1 MKRILT
7 ACLLV
12 FALTVC
18 TLTPAAAS
26 NPYDSAAPSGIV
38 AAGDNAYLVTDTFN
52 KVIWKLGADGT
63 ATLYAGR
70 INISDVSGEPVGAV
84 SDGALLSALF
94 ENPWG
99 IAPFLDGYVISEP
112 DSNVI
117 RYIDETSV
125 RTAAGSGKEGAD
137 DGTGTAAS
145 FSFPTGLAAGDNG
158 EVYIADTG
166 NGAIRRLDPDGTVT
180 TVYTGLADPTG
191 LCWHSGTLY
200 VAETGAH
207 CISTIKD
214 GQRTVIA
221 GVENEDGYVEGY
233 VKAARL
239 RDPQGVAVGN
249 DGTIYIAD
257 TGNHAIRRL
266 RGEQLSTLA
275 SGDHIMMPR
284 GLMVQGDT
292 LLVTDPFSRSVL
304 TLSTAQEKFKD
315 VDDGAWYASAVQEA
329 ARRDLLK
336 GVGDGLFAPTG
347 ATNRAM
353 LAQMLANLQQQLD
366 RDLIL
371 AGSAAL
377 DDVPAGKWYSEVA
390 CWAVEH
396 GYIEAENAALEPLRE
411 ITREEMIVALLRFA
425 DSLGVDTSQ
434 RADLGAFRDA
444 DSISESA
451 RDAVSWSIAVGLIRG
466 VGDNE
471 LSPDTM
477 TTRAQMAQVMIRFM
491 DLLQKNG

>member
-38 AAGDNAYLVTDTFN
+38 AAGDGAYLVTDTFN
-52 KVIWKLGADGT
+52 KVIWKLDADGT

-125 RTAAGSGKEGAD
+125 RTAAGSGEEGALNGV
-137 DGTGTAAS
+137 GTTAT

-166 NGAIRRLDPDGTVT
+166 NGAIRRLDPNGTVT
-180 TVYTGLADPTG
+180 TVYTGLSDPTG
-191 LCWHSGTLY
+191 LFWHNGTLY

-233 VKAARL
+233 VKAAKL
-239 RDPQGVAVGN
+239 RDPQGVAVSN
-249 DGTIYIAD
+249 DGTVYIAD
-257 TGNHAIRRL
+257 TGNHAIRCL

-284 GLMVQGDT
+284 GLTVAGEA
-292 LLVTDPFSRSVL
+292 LLATDPFSRSVL
-304 TLSTAQEKFKD
+304 TLSTAQAKFND
-315 VDDGAWYASAVQEA
+315 VADGTWYATAAYEA
-329 ARRDLLK
+329 ARRGLLK
-336 GVGDGLFAPTG
+336 GVGDGRFDPTG

-353 LAQMLANLQQQLD
+353 LAQMLVNLQQQLD

-377 DDVPAGKWYSEVA
+377 DDVPTGKWYSDSV
-390 CWAVEH
+390 CWAVDR
-396 GYIEAENAALEPLRE
+396 GYMDAENATFAPLRC
-411 ITREEMIVALLRFA
+411 ITREEMIVTLFRFA
-425 DSLGVDTSQ
+425 ESLGVATSQ
-434 RADLGAFRDA
+434 RTDLSAFRDA
-444 DSISESA
+444 DSISDGA
-451 RDAVSWSIAVGLIRG
+451 QDAVSWAIATGLIRG
-466 VGDNE
+466 VGDSE
-471 LSPDTM
+471 ISPDTT